1 MKNFLSS
8 KKDDFLPNLFREGSE
23 VNLFDRFFKEYH
35 YPKVDIKEVEDHYE
49 VQMDVPGFAKEDVNV
64 TYKDGYLEV
73 QGTREENKETKEEE
87 GHYVRK
93 ERSYGSFKRS
103 FYVGDVDE
111 NNVKGSFKNGILMLN
126 VPKPS
131 EENEQD
137 KGKQIQIE

>member
-8 KKDDFLPNLFREGSE
+8 KKDDFLPNLFGEGSE
-23 VNLFDRFFKEYH
+23 VTLFDRFFKEYH
-35 YPKVDIKEVEDHYE
+35 YPKVDIKEVGDHYE

-73 QGTREENKETKEEE
+73 QGTKEENKETKEEE
-87 GHYVRK
+87 GHYIRK
-93 ERSYGSFKRS
+93 ERSYDSFKRS

-111 NNVKGSFKNGILMLN
+111 KNVKGSFKNGILMIN
-126 VPKPS
+126 VPKTT
-131 EENEQD
+131 EESGQD